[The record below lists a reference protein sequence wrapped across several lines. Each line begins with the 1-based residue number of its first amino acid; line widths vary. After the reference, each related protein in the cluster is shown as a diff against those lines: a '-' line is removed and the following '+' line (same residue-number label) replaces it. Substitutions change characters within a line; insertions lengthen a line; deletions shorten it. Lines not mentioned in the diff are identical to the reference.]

1 MSSPLEFFFYVILV
15 STSGVFSPGPLFFVN
30 LFYGSKYGS
39 LMGIK
44 IAIGHTFVEFPLLV
58 LLFYGVS
65 KFSAVSVS
73 DSDILKIIG
82 IVGGVFMIF
91 FSFLQIYPV
100 IKNKSLE
107 TNNQYSKYAI
117 KNAILVGMI
126 FTGLNPFFLVWWST
140 IGLKLVSDSVENFGY
155 LNGIILLFF
164 SHIWMDYF
172 WLWITSFMSSK
183 GRSIVKEKVYRFLL
197 LFFSTVIGIFGLYL
211 LVNAF
216 L

>member
-1 MSSPLEFFFYVILV
+1 MSPLEFFFYVILV

-58 LLFYGVS
+58 LLSYGVS

-91 FSFLQIYPV
+91 FSFMQIYPV

-140 IGLKLVSDSVENFGY
+140 IGLKLVSDSVNNFGY

-183 GRSIVKEKVYRFLL
+183 GRSIVKEKVYRILL
-197 LFFSTVIGIFGLYL
+197 LFFSTIIGIFGLYL

>member
-1 MSSPLEFFFYVILV
+1 MSPFEFFFYVIIV

-39 LMGIK
+39 IMGLK

-65 KFSAVSVS
+65 KFSAISLS

-91 FSFLQIYPV
+91 FSFMQIYPV

-107 TNNQYSKYAI
+107 TNNRDSGYAI

-126 FTGLNPFFLVWWST
+126 FTGLNPLFLVWWST
-140 IGLKLVSDSVENFGY
+140 IGLKLVSDSVNNFGY

-183 GRSIVKEKVYRFLL
+183 GRSIVKEKVYRILL
-197 LFFSTVIGIFGLYL
+197 LFFSTIIGIFGLNL
-211 LVNAF
+211 LVTAF

>member
-1 MSSPLEFFFYVILV
+1 MSPLEFFFYVILV

-39 LMGIK
+39 IMGLK
-44 IAIGHTFVEFPLLV
+44 IAVGHTLVEFPLLV
-58 LLFYGVS
+58 LLFYAIS
-65 KFSAVSVS
+65 KFSVVSLS

-91 FSFLQIYPV
+91 FSFIQVYPV

-107 TNNQYSKYAI
+107 TNNQNSRYAI

-140 IGLKLVSDSVENFGY
+140 IGLKLVSDSVNNFGY
-155 LNGIILLFF
+155 LSGIILLFF

-183 GRSIVKEKVYRFLL
+183 GRSIIKQKFYRILL
-197 LFFSTVIGIFGLYL
+197 LSFSTIIGIFGVNL
-211 LVNAF
+211 LVSAF

>member
-1 MSSPLEFFFYVILV
+1 MSPLEFFFYVIIV

-39 LMGIK
+39 IMGLK

-65 KFSAVSVS
+65 KFSAVSSS

-82 IVGGVFMIF
+82 IIGGIFMIL
-91 FSFLQIYPV
+91 FSFMQIYPV

-107 TNNQYSKYAI
+107 TNNQHSRYAI

-140 IGLKLVSDSVENFGY
+140 IGLKLVSDSVNNFGY

-183 GRSIVKEKVYRFLL
+183 GRSMVKEKVYRILL
-197 LFFSTVIGIFGLYL
+197 LFFNTIIGIFGLNL
-211 LVNAF
+211 LVTAF

>member
-1 MSSPLEFFFYVILV
+1 MSPLEFFFYVILV

-39 LMGIK
+39 IMGLK
-44 IAIGHTFVEFPLLV
+44 IAVGHTLVEFPLLV
-58 LLFYGVS
+58 LLFYGIS
-65 KFSAVSVS
+65 KFSSVSIS

-91 FSFLQIYPV
+91 FSFIQIYPV

-107 TNNQYSKYAI
+107 TNNQNSRYAI

-140 IGLKLVSDSVENFGY
+140 IGLKLVSDSVNNFGY
-155 LNGIILLFF
+155 LSGILLLFF

-183 GRSIVKEKVYRFLL
+183 GRSIIKQKFYRIILL
-197 LFFSTVIGIFGLYL
+197 SFSTIIGIFGVNL
-211 LVNAF
+211 LITAF

>member
-1 MSSPLEFFFYVILV
+1 MSPLEFFFYVILV

-39 LMGIK
+39 IMGLK
-44 IAIGHTFVEFPLLV
+44 IAVGHTLVEFPLLV
-58 LLFYGVS
+58 LLFYGIS
-65 KFSAVSVS
+65 KFSSMSIS

-91 FSFLQIYPV
+91 FSFIQVYPV

-107 TNNQYSKYAI
+107 TNNQNSRYAI

-140 IGLKLVSDSVENFGY
+140 IGLKLVSDSLNNFGY

-183 GRSIVKEKVYRFLL
+183 GRSMVKEKVYRILL
-197 LFFSTVIGIFGLYL
+197 LFFSTVIGIFGLNL

>member
-1 MSSPLEFFFYVILV
+1 MSPFEFFFYVIIV

-39 LMGIK
+39 IMGLK

-65 KFSAVSVS
+65 KFSLVSLS
-73 DSDILKIIG
+73 DSDIFKIIG

-91 FSFLQIYPV
+91 FSFMQIYPV

-140 IGLKLVSDSVENFGY
+140 IGLKLVSDSVNNFGY

-183 GRSIVKEKVYRFLL
+183 GRSIVKEKVYRILL
-197 LFFSTVIGIFGLYL
+197 LFFSTIIGIFGLNL
-211 LVNAF
+211 LVTAF

>member
-1 MSSPLEFFFYVILV
+1 MSPLEFFFYVVIV

-39 LMGIK
+39 IMGLK

-65 KFSAVSVS
+65 KFSLVSLS
-73 DSDILKIIG
+73 DSDIFKIIG

-91 FSFLQIYPV
+91 FSFMQIYPV

-140 IGLKLVSDSVENFGY
+140 IGLKLVSDSVNNFGY

-183 GRSIVKEKVYRFLL
+183 GRSIAKEKVYRILL
-197 LFFSTVIGIFGLYL
+197 LFFSTVIGIFGLNL
-211 LVNAF
+211 LVTAF

>member
-1 MSSPLEFFFYVILV
+1 MSPLEFFFYVIIV

-39 LMGIK
+39 IMGLK
-44 IAIGHTFVEFPLLV
+44 LAIGHTFVEFPLLV

-65 KFSAVSVS
+65 KFSLVSLS
-73 DSDILKIIG
+73 DYDIFKIIG
-82 IVGGVFMIF
+82 IVGGVLMIF
-91 FSFLQIYPV
+91 FSFMQIYPV

-140 IGLKLVSDSVENFGY
+140 IGLKLVSDSVNNFGY
-155 LNGIILLFF
+155 LNGIFLLFF

-183 GRSIVKEKVYRFLL
+183 GRSIAKEKVYRILL
-197 LFFSTVIGIFGLYL
+197 LFFSTVIGIFGVNL
-211 LVNAF
+211 LITAF

>member
-1 MSSPLEFFFYVILV
+1 MSPFEFFFYVIIV

-39 LMGIK
+39 IMGLK

-65 KFSAVSVS
+65 KFSAVSLS

-91 FSFLQIYPV
+91 FSFMQIYPV

-140 IGLKLVSDSVENFGY
+140 IGLKLVSDSVNNFGY

-183 GRSIVKEKVYRFLL
+183 GRSIVKEKVYRILL
-197 LFFSTVIGIFGLYL
+197 LFFSTIIGIFGLNL
-211 LVNAF
+211 LVTAF

>member
-1 MSSPLEFFFYVILV
+1 MSPSEFFFYVILV
-15 STSGVFSPGPLFFVN
+15 STSGVVAPGPLFFVN
-30 LFYGSKYGS
+30 VFYGSKYGS
-39 LMGIK
+39 IMGLK

-65 KFSAVSVS
+65 KFSLISLP

-91 FSFLQIYPV
+91 FSFKQIYPV

-107 TNNQYSKYAI
+107 TDNQDIGYVI

-140 IGLKLVSDSVENFGY
+140 IGLKLVSDSVNNFGY

-183 GRSIVKEKVYRFLL
+183 GRSIFKEKVYKILL
-197 LFFSTVIGIFGLYL
+197 LFFSTLIGIFGLNL
-211 LVNAF
+211 LVTVF

>member
-1 MSSPLEFFFYVILV
+1 MSPLEFFFYVIIV

-39 LMGIK
+39 IMGLK

-65 KFSAVSVS
+65 KFSLVSLS
-73 DSDILKIIG
+73 DSDIFKIIG

-91 FSFLQIYPV
+91 FSFMQIYPV

-140 IGLKLVSDSVENFGY
+140 IGLKLVSDSVNNFGY

-183 GRSIVKEKVYRFLL
+183 GRSIAKEKVYRILL
-197 LFFSTVIGIFGLYL
+197 LFFSTVIGIFGLNL
-211 LVNAF
+211 LGTAF

>member
-1 MSSPLEFFFYVILV
+1 MSPLEFFFYVIIV

-39 LMGIK
+39 IMGLK
-44 IAIGHTFVEFPLLV
+44 IAVGHTLVEFPLLV
-58 LLFYGVS
+58 LLFYGIS
-65 KFSAVSVS
+65 KFSSVSIS

-91 FSFLQIYPV
+91 FSFMQIYPV

-107 TNNQYSKYAI
+107 TNNQNSRYAI

-140 IGLKLVSDSVENFGY
+140 IGLKLVSDSVNNFGY
-155 LNGIILLFF
+155 LSGIILLFF

-183 GRSIVKEKVYRFLL
+183 GRSIIKQKFYRIILL
-197 LFFSTVIGIFGLYL
+197 SFSTIIGIFGVNL
-211 LVNAF
+211 LITAF

>member
-1 MSSPLEFFFYVILV
+1 MSPLEFFFYVILV

-39 LMGIK
+39 IMGLK
-44 IAIGHTFVEFPLLV
+44 IAVGHTLVEFPLLV
-58 LLFYGVS
+58 LLFYGIS
-65 KFSAVSVS
+65 KFSSMSIS

-91 FSFLQIYPV
+91 FSFIQIYPV

-107 TNNQYSKYAI
+107 TNNQHSRYAI

-140 IGLKLVSDSVENFGY
+140 IGLKLVSDSVNNFGY
-155 LNGIILLFF
+155 LSGIILLFF

-183 GRSIVKEKVYRFLL
+183 GRSIIKQKFYRILL
-197 LFFSTVIGIFGLYL
+197 LSFSTIIGIFGVNL
-211 LVNAF
+211 LITAF

>member
-1 MSSPLEFFFYVILV
+1 MSPLEFFFYVIIV

-39 LMGIK
+39 IMGLK

-65 KFSAVSVS
+65 KFSDVSLS

-91 FSFLQIYPV
+91 FSFMQIYPV

-140 IGLKLVSDSVENFGY
+140 IGLKLVSDSVNNFGY

-183 GRSIVKEKVYRFLL
+183 GRSIVKEKVYRILL
-197 LFFSTVIGIFGLYL
+197 LFFSTVIGIFGLNL
-211 LVNAF
+211 LVTAF
-216 L
+216 

>member
-1 MSSPLEFFFYVILV
+1 MSPLEFFFYVIIV

-39 LMGIK
+39 IMGLK

-65 KFSAVSVS
+65 KFSLVSLS
-73 DSDILKIIG
+73 DSDIFKIIG

-91 FSFLQIYPV
+91 FSFMQIYPV

-140 IGLKLVSDSVENFGY
+140 IGLKLVSDSVNNFGY

-183 GRSIVKEKVYRFLL
+183 GRSIAKEKVYRILL
-197 LFFSTVIGIFGLYL
+197 LFFSTVIGIFGLNL
-211 LVNAF
+211 LVTAF

>member
-1 MSSPLEFFFYVILV
+1 MSPLEFFFYVILV

-39 LMGIK
+39 IMGLK
-44 IAIGHTFVEFPLLV
+44 IAVGHTLVEFPLLV
-58 LLFYGVS
+58 LLFYGIS
-65 KFSAVSVS
+65 KFSSMSIS

-82 IVGGVFMIF
+82 IVWGVFMIF
-91 FSFLQIYPV
+91 FSFIQIYPV

-107 TNNQYSKYAI
+107 TNNQHSRYAI

-140 IGLKLVSDSVENFGY
+140 IGLKLVSDSVNNFGY
-155 LNGIILLFF
+155 LSGIILLFF

-183 GRSIVKEKVYRFLL
+183 GRSIIKQKFYRIILL
-197 LFFSTVIGIFGLYL
+197 SFSTIIGIFGVNL
-211 LVNAF
+211 LITAF

>member
-1 MSSPLEFFFYVILV
+1 MSPLEFFFYVIIV

-39 LMGIK
+39 LMGLK
-44 IAIGHTFVEFPLLV
+44 IAIGHTLVEFPLLV
-58 LLFYGVS
+58 LLFYGVNT
-65 KFSAVSVS
+65 FSAVSIS

-82 IVGGVFMIF
+82 IVGGIFMIF
-91 FSFLQIYPV
+91 FSFMQIYPI
-100 IKNKSLE
+100 IKNKSME
-107 TNNQYSKYAI
+107 TNNQYSKYLI
-117 KNAILVGMI
+117 KNAVSVGMI

-140 IGLKLVSDSVENFGY
+140 IGLKLISDSLNNFGY
-155 LNGIILLFF
+155 LHGLILLFF

-183 GRSIVKEKVYRFLL
+183 GRSIVKEQVYRIVL
-197 LFFSTVIGIFGLYL
+197 LFFNTIIGIFGLNL
-211 LVNAF
+211 LITAF

>member
-1 MSSPLEFFFYVILV
+1 MSPLEFFFYVILV

-39 LMGIK
+39 IMGLK
-44 IAIGHTFVEFPLLV
+44 IAVGHTLVEFPLLV
-58 LLFYGVS
+58 LLFYGIS
-65 KFSAVSVS
+65 KFSSVSIS

-91 FSFLQIYPV
+91 FSFIQIYPV

-107 TNNQYSKYAI
+107 TNNQYSKYAL

-140 IGLKLVSDSVENFGY
+140 IGLKLVSDSVNNFGY
-155 LNGIILLFF
+155 VSGIILLFF

-183 GRSIVKEKVYRFLL
+183 GRSIIKQKFYRIILL
-197 LFFSTVIGIFGLYL
+197 SFSTIIGIFGVNL
-211 LVNAF
+211 LITAF

>member
-1 MSSPLEFFFYVILV
+1 MYPLEFFFYVIIV

-39 LMGIK
+39 IMGLK

-65 KFSAVSVS
+65 KFSLISLS
-73 DSDILKIIG
+73 DSDIFKIIG
-82 IVGGVFMIF
+82 IVGGIFM
-91 FSFLQIYPV
+91 

-107 TNNQYSKYAI
+107 TNNRDSRYVI

-140 IGLKLVSDSVENFGY
+140 IGLKLVSDSVNNFGY
-155 LNGIILLFF
+155 LNGIVLLFF

-197 LFFSTVIGIFGLYL
+197 LFFSTVIGIFGLNL

>member
-1 MSSPLEFFFYVILV
+1 MSPSEFFFYVVIV

-39 LMGIK
+39 IMGLK
-44 IAIGHTFVEFPLLV
+44 IAIGHTLVEFPLLV

-65 KFSAVSVS
+65 KFSSMSVS

-82 IVGGVFMIF
+82 IVGGAFMIF
-91 FSFLQIYPV
+91 FSFIQIYPV

-107 TNNQYSKYAI
+107 TNNQYSRYAI
-117 KNAILVGMI
+117 KKAVLVGMI

-140 IGLKLVSDSVENFGY
+140 IGLKLVSDSVNNFGY
-155 LNGIILLFF
+155 LHGLIMLFF

-183 GRSIVKEKVYRFLL
+183 GKSIIKQKFYRILVL
-197 LFFSTVIGIFGLYL
+197 SFSTIIGIFGLNL
-211 LVNAF
+211 LIAAF

>member
-1 MSSPLEFFFYVILV
+1 MSPLEFFFYVILV

-39 LMGIK
+39 IMGLK
-44 IAIGHTFVEFPLLV
+44 IAVGHTLVEFPLLV
-58 LLFYGVS
+58 LLFYAIS
-65 KFSAVSVS
+65 KFSVVSLS

-91 FSFLQIYPV
+91 FSFIQIYPV

-107 TNNQYSKYAI
+107 TNNQHSRYAI

-140 IGLKLVSDSVENFGY
+140 IGLKLVSDSVNNFGY
-155 LNGIILLFF
+155 LSGIILLFF

-183 GRSIVKEKVYRFLL
+183 GRSIIKQKFYRIILL
-197 LFFSTVIGIFGLYL
+197 SFSTIIGIFGVNL
-211 LVNAF
+211 LITAF

>member
-1 MSSPLEFFFYVILV
+1 MSPLEFFFYVILV

-91 FSFLQIYPV
+91 FSFMQIYPV

-107 TNNQYSKYAI
+107 TNNQYSKYAV

-140 IGLKLVSDSVENFGY
+140 IGLKLVSDSVNNFGY

>member
-1 MSSPLEFFFYVILV
+1 MSPLEFFFYVVLV

-39 LMGIK
+39 IMGLK
-44 IAIGHTFVEFPLLV
+44 IAVGHTLVEFPLLV

-91 FSFLQIYPV
+91 FSFMQIYPV

-140 IGLKLVSDSVENFGY
+140 IGLKLVSDSVNNFGY

-183 GRSIVKEKVYRFLL
+183 GRSIVKERVYRLLL

>member
-1 MSSPLEFFFYVILV
+1 MSPLEFFFYVIIV

-39 LMGIK
+39 IMGLK

-58 LLFYGVS
+58 LLFYGIS
-65 KFSAVSVS
+65 KFSLVSLS
-73 DSDILKIIG
+73 DSDIFKIIG
-82 IVGGVFMIF
+82 IVGGIFMIF
-91 FSFLQIYPV
+91 FSFMQIYPV

-126 FTGLNPFFLVWWST
+126 FTGLNPLFLVWWST
-140 IGLKLVSDSVENFGY
+140 IGLKLVSDSVNNFGY

-183 GRSIVKEKVYRFLL
+183 GRSMVKEKVYRFLL
-197 LFFSTVIGIFGLYL
+197 LFFSTVIGIFGLNL
-211 LVNAF
+211 LINAF

>member
-1 MSSPLEFFFYVILV
+1 MSPLEFFFYVIIV

-39 LMGIK
+39 IMGLK
-44 IAIGHTFVEFPLLV
+44 IAVGHTLVEFPLLV
-58 LLFYGVS
+58 LLFYGIS
-65 KFSAVSVS
+65 KFSSMSIS

-91 FSFLQIYPV
+91 FSFIQVYPL

-107 TNNQYSKYAI
+107 TNNQNSRYAI

-140 IGLKLVSDSVENFGY
+140 IGLKLVSDSVNNFGY
-155 LNGIILLFF
+155 LSGIFLLFF

-183 GRSIVKEKVYRFLL
+183 GRSIIKQKFYRILL
-197 LFFSTVIGIFGLYL
+197 LSFSTIIGIFGVNL
-211 LVNAF
+211 LVSAF

>member
-1 MSSPLEFFFYVILV
+1 MSPLEFFFYVVIV

-39 LMGIK
+39 TMGLK

-65 KFSAVSVS
+65 KFSAVSLS

-91 FSFLQIYPV
+91 FSFMQIYPV

-140 IGLKLVSDSVENFGY
+140 IGLKLVSDSVNNFGY

-183 GRSIVKEKVYRFLL
+183 GRSIVKEKVYRILL
-197 LFFSTVIGIFGLYL
+197 LFFSTVIGIFGLNL
-211 LVNAF
+211 LVTAF

>member
-1 MSSPLEFFFYVILV
+1 MSPLEFFFYVIIV

-39 LMGIK
+39 IMGLK

-65 KFSAVSVS
+65 KFSAVSLS

-91 FSFLQIYPV
+91 FSFMQIYPV

-107 TNNQYSKYAI
+107 TNNQNSRYAI

-140 IGLKLVSDSVENFGY
+140 IGLKLVSDSVNNFGY
-155 LNGIILLFF
+155 LNGLILLFF

-183 GRSIVKEKVYRFLL
+183 GRSIVKEKVYRILL
-197 LFFSTVIGIFGLYL
+197 LFFSTVIGIFGLNL
-211 LVNAF
+211 LMNAF

>member
-1 MSSPLEFFFYVILV
+1 MSPLEFFFYVILV

-39 LMGIK
+39 IMGLK
-44 IAIGHTFVEFPLLV
+44 IAVGHTLVEFPLLV
-58 LLFYGVS
+58 LLFYGIS
-65 KFSAVSVS
+65 KFSSMSIS

-91 FSFLQIYPV
+91 FSFIQVYPV

-107 TNNQYSKYAI
+107 TNNQNSRYAI

-140 IGLKLVSDSVENFGY
+140 IGLKLVSDSVNNFGY
-155 LNGIILLFF
+155 LSGIILLFF

-183 GRSIVKEKVYRFLL
+183 GRSIIKQKFYRILL
-197 LFFSTVIGIFGLYL
+197 LSFSTIIGIFGVNL
-211 LVNAF
+211 LVSAF

>member
-1 MSSPLEFFFYVILV
+1 MSPLEFFFYVIIV

-39 LMGIK
+39 IMGLK

-65 KFSAVSVS
+65 KFSAVSLS

-91 FSFLQIYPV
+91 FSFMQIYPV

-107 TNNQYSKYAI
+107 TNNQYSRYAI

-140 IGLKLVSDSVENFGY
+140 IGLKLVSDSVNNFGY

-183 GRSIVKEKVYRFLL
+183 GRSIVKEKVYRILL
-197 LFFSTVIGIFGLYL
+197 LFFSTVIGIFGLNL
-211 LVNAF
+211 LVTAF

>member
-1 MSSPLEFFFYVILV
+1 MSPLEFFFYVILV

-39 LMGIK
+39 IMGLK
-44 IAIGHTFVEFPLLV
+44 IAVGHTLVEFPLLV
-58 LLFYGVS
+58 LLFYGIS
-65 KFSAVSVS
+65 KFSSMSIS

-91 FSFLQIYPV
+91 FSFIQVYPV

-107 TNNQYSKYAI
+107 TNNQNSRYTI

-140 IGLKLVSDSVENFGY
+140 IGLKLVSDSVNNFGY
-155 LNGIILLFF
+155 LSGIILLFF

-183 GRSIVKEKVYRFLL
+183 GRSIIKQKFYRILL
-197 LFFSTVIGIFGLYL
+197 LSFSTIIGIFGVNL
-211 LVNAF
+211 LVSAF

>member
-1 MSSPLEFFFYVILV
+1 
-15 STSGVFSPGPLFFVN
+15 
-30 LFYGSKYGS
+30 
-39 LMGIK
+39 MGLK
-44 IAIGHTFVEFPLLV
+44 IAVGHTLVEFPLLV

-65 KFSAVSVS
+65 KFSLISLS
-73 DSDILKIIG
+73 DSDIFKIIG
-82 IVGGVFMIF
+82 IVGGIFMIL
-91 FSFLQIYPV
+91 FSFMQIYPV

-107 TNNQYSKYAI
+107 TNNQNSRYAI

-140 IGLKLVSDSVENFGY
+140 IGLKLVSDSLNNFGY

-183 GRSIVKEKVYRFLL
+183 GRSMVKEKVYRILL
-197 LFFSTVIGIFGLYL
+197 LFFSTVIGIFGLNL

>member
-1 MSSPLEFFFYVILV
+1 MSPLEFFFYVILV

-39 LMGIK
+39 IMGLK
-44 IAIGHTFVEFPLLV
+44 IAVGHTLVEFPLLV
-58 LLFYGVS
+58 LLFYAIS
-65 KFSAVSVS
+65 KFSVVSLS

-91 FSFLQIYPV
+91 FSFIQVYPV

-107 TNNQYSKYAI
+107 TNNQNSRYAI

-140 IGLKLVSDSVENFGY
+140 IGLKLVSDSVNNFGY
-155 LNGIILLFF
+155 LSGIILLFF

-183 GRSIVKEKVYRFLL
+183 GRSIIKQKFYRIVLL
-197 LFFSTVIGIFGLYL
+197 SFSTIIGIFGVNL
-211 LVNAF
+211 LVSAF

>member
-1 MSSPLEFFFYVILV
+1 MSPLEFFFYVILV

-39 LMGIK
+39 IMGLK
-44 IAIGHTFVEFPLLV
+44 IAVGHTLVEFPLLV
-58 LLFYGVS
+58 LLFYGIS
-65 KFSAVSVS
+65 KFSSVSIS

-82 IVGGVFMIF
+82 LVGGVFMIF
-91 FSFLQIYPV
+91 FSFIQVYPV

-107 TNNQYSKYAI
+107 TNNQNSRYAI

-140 IGLKLVSDSVENFGY
+140 IGLKLVSDSVNNFGY
-155 LNGIILLFF
+155 LSGILLLFF

-183 GRSIVKEKVYRFLL
+183 GRSIIKQKFYRIILL
-197 LFFSTVIGIFGLYL
+197 SFSTIIGIFGVNL
-211 LVNAF
+211 LITAF